1 LTSGG
6 EGLRRKR
13 PTRTTK
19 GTLVQLNQQKVR
31 EKVLPNLS
39 AALKAAAMAMG
50 SRWMEDDT
58 ILSVGGFEDG
68 SDSQAGCATREG
80 ARNRGRNESTAS
92 EEVWALEST
101 VHAWTTTY

>member
-1 LTSGG
+1 MSGG

-39 AALKAAAMAMG
+39 AALKATAMAMG
-50 SRWMEDDT
+50 SRWMDDDT
-58 ILSVGGFEDG
+58 VRSVGGSRMETTLELCD
-68 SDSQAGCATREG
+68 EG
-80 ARNRGRNESTAS
+80 RSAQPWQERINSFGRSLGA
-92 EEVWALEST
+92 
-101 VHAWTTTY
+101 